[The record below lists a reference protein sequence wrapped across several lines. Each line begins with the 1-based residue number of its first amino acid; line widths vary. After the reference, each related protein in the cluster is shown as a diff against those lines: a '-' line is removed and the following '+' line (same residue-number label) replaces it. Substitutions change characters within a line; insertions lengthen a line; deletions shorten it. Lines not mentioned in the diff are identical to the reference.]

1 MLKIW
6 LIRSTFGIYT
16 GCIKDN
22 NVQSLINT
30 EMIVLSQLRISVLGI
45 HIWQKRQVLF
55 ELSYEENSL

>member
-6 LIRSTFGIYT
+6 LIRSTFGVYIS
-16 GCIKDN
+16 CIRHNDI
-22 NVQSLINT
+22 QSSINT
-30 EMIVLSQLRISVLGI
+30 EVFVLPQLCILALGI

>member
-16 GCIKDN
+16 SCIRDN
-22 NVQSLINT
+22 DIQSSINT
-30 EMIVLSQLRISVLGI
+30 EVVVLSQLRILVLGI